1 MATRQRAKIF
11 PRDCKSLRRYAN
23 YRLETTI
30 ISQTRDA
37 HKVSDEN
44 DRQIKDLRE
53 KYNRATSQAERDR
66 IIKQMNDA
74 DSDFLANQKGEEGNK
89 LYYAKDYRTY
99 NNRGVSYDNLGQKER
114 AIQDYSKA
122 IQLNPNNTLA
132 KNNREACLKALGK

>member
-1 MATRQRAKIF
+1 M
-11 PRDCKSLRRYAN
+11 
-23 YRLETTI
+23 ETTI

-74 DSDFLANQKGEEGNK
+74 DSDFLANQKGEEENK

-99 NNRGVSYDNLGQKER
+99 NNRGVSYDNLGKKER

-122 IQLNPNNTLA
+122 IQLNPNFTLA